1 MNRSFQDYLAS
12 IYRGQSDVSLLGKL
26 ANEVDL
32 RKAYDSYLLRSAS
45 DSGRPYFETRNEA
58 VLSQCKITSEQLLA
72 WPIAFRNSKWLE
84 LSFTSVGDEL
94 FVDLTD
100 SNQTAIDPPWNVTRL
115 SLESSQVSDQS
126 MKAIAKMSTLEEL
139 DVSGCAITDAGVA
152 ELAENKSVRTL
163 WLNDCPITDASL
175 KTLQSM
181 KSLNALHV
189 SGSKISSQAWERFLT
204 VRPGLKSKSSGP

>member
-1 MNRSFQDYLAS
+1 M
-12 IYRGQSDVSLLGKL
+12 SLLGKL
-26 ANEVDL
+26 ADEVDL
-32 RKAYDSYLLRSAS
+32 RKAYDTYLLRSAS
-45 DSGRPYFETRNEA
+45 DSSRPYFATRNEA

-72 WPIAFRNSKWLE
+72 WPIPFRNSKWLE

-100 SNQTAIDPPWNVTRL
+100 SNQTAIEPPWNVSRL
-115 SLESSQVSDQS
+115 SLESSQVSDRS
-126 MKAIAKMSTLEEL
+126 MTAIAKMSTLEEL

-152 ELAENKSVRTL
+152 ALAENKSVRTL

-175 KTLQSM
+175 LTLQTM
-181 KSLNALHV
+181 KGLSALHV
-189 SGSKISSQAWERFLT
+189 SGSKISLQAWERFLT